1 MNPMKKVLLFTIVVC
16 TFFILL
22 IGCQQN
28 TLYFKGEGEYWEG
41 SYITNLTSNTENG
54 EFEFVYKDKDKVGD
68 IVYSITSNTRES
80 SGNLNIDGKK
90 FTDSVSC
97 SGCSKTG
104 KKEEFKVIIKWDG
117 KKDMFTLKK

>member
-1 MNPMKKVLLFTIVVC
+1 MNPMKKMLLLTFVFC
-16 TFFILL
+16 TFFISL

-54 EFEFVYKDKDKVGD
+54 EFEFVYKDKGKVGD

-97 SGCSKTG
+97 SGCFKTD
-104 KKEEFKVIIKWDG
+104 KNEEFKVIIKWDG
-117 KKDMFTLKK
+117 KEDMFTLKK